1 MARDDENQQQA
12 LGAFIGQLG
21 AAQTVTGKENPETG
35 AREQTL
41 DELTDLTYS
50 GERQEQALADQAL
63 QAKVTAPHKIL
74 VVGASWVG
82 DMLMAQSLFILLKRT
97 RPDCHI
103 TVLAPAWTK
112 PLLERMPEVDES
124 LVLPFDHGELKLGA
138 RRRFGK
144 SLASAGYTH
153 AIVLPNS
160 FKSAL
165 IPRFA
170 GIKQRIGWRGEA
182 RGLLLNDCR
191 YLDKAK
197 YPRMVERFAAL
208 ALPAKK
214 KLPDHIPDPRLLVT
228 RPMVDKALAKFGI
241 ETTGGWPKRLI
252 AICPGAEFGSSKQWP
267 AEHFSMTSAKLV
279 ADGWRVVI
287 MGSAGDAAI
296 AQEIYEGIEKRVGH
310 PLTDCCF
317 NLTGKTSLAEAIDL
331 MAACTLALSNDS
343 GLMHVASAVDL
354 PVVALYGSTSP
365 DFTPP
370 LASISRVLTTPID
383 CRPCFD
389 RECRF
394 GHKRCMTEIEPHRAV
409 AAVLELYAK

>member
-12 LGAFIGQLG
+12 LGGV
-21 AAQTVTGKENPETG
+21 QTVIGKENPETG
-35 AREQTL
+35 AHEQTL
-41 DELTDLTYS
+41 DELMDLTYL
-50 GERQEQALADQAL
+50 GERQEQALAEQAL
-63 QAKVTAPHKIL
+63 LAKVTAPHKIL

-197 YPRMVERFAAL
+197 YTRMVERFAAL
-208 ALPAKK
+208 AFLLTRNCPTISQTPAC
-214 KLPDHIPDPRLLVT
+214 LSPGRWSTRRWQSLV
-228 RPMVDKALAKFGI
+228 
-241 ETTGGWPKRLI
+241 
-252 AICPGAEFGSSKQWP
+252 
-267 AEHFSMTSAKLV
+267 
-279 ADGWRVVI
+279 
-287 MGSAGDAAI
+287 
-296 AQEIYEGIEKRVGH
+296 
-310 PLTDCCF
+310 
-317 NLTGKTSLAEAIDL
+317 
-331 MAACTLALSNDS
+331 
-343 GLMHVASAVDL
+343 
-354 PVVALYGSTSP
+354 
-365 DFTPP
+365 
-370 LASISRVLTTPID
+370 
-383 CRPCFD
+383 
-389 RECRF
+389 
-394 GHKRCMTEIEPHRAV
+394 
-409 AAVLELYAK
+409 